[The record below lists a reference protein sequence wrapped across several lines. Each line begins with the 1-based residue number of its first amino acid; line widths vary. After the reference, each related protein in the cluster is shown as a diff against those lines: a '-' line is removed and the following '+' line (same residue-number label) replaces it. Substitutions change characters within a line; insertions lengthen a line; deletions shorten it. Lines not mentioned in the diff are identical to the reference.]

1 MPTESGCARV
11 GGCWFIQDDKD
22 AFKDAL
28 QEELHKSSKWEL
40 CSSIVMCRTKSRTN
54 QGWSE
59 LTKWGSCRGCRV
71 KIGGDMDSKVVASTS
86 PGALIHQHWC
96 LVHHCII
103 MVHQV
108 LSKLYSIL
116 LAGGCSEIFEVK
128 RVPLDN
134 TASVYI
140 RRYQWVHMYRDGG
153 TRKGGSCSGMCV
165 LQTACTLSNLVRFEV
180 LHFIGSNFL
189 GNGRCLPVLLEI
201 ILCLF
206 WFKHWLGFRI

>member
-1 MPTESGCARV
+1 MVDAEKGWQGKMHQYYKIYNKESRGCRLKV
-11 GGCWFIQDDKD
+11 VVPGGWVLVYPRWQRCFQRCTSRGTSQII
-22 AFKDAL
+22 
-28 QEELHKSSKWEL
+28 EVR
-40 CSSIVMCRTKSRTN
+40 IVQFHSNVQNQIKNKSRLIRTN
-54 QGWSE
+54 KVRVMQ
-59 LTKWGSCRGCRV
+59 GCRV

-140 RRYQWVHMYRDGG
+140 RRYQWV
-153 TRKGGSCSGMCV
+153 
-165 LQTACTLSNLVRFEV
+165 
-180 LHFIGSNFL
+180 
-189 GNGRCLPVLLEI
+189 PVSA
-201 ILCLF
+201 
-206 WFKHWLGFRI
+206 HV